1 MRLRSWGLLVTALFT
16 ATTAMA
22 DANFPARNDGY
33 SNPTSGSAG
42 PRWYGYFYNNSLVA
56 QNADHTNITMV
67 GTTVRNELH
76 DQQVADAIAVVRAG
90 ALKAQ
95 SNNEKAM
102 VDVESIVFMVGT
114 QSGHACYTGDDSA
127 KADFNTLVQDL
138 IADGTLIA
146 KDPVDSTVVA
156 FYVADE
162 PNDNCLHDIINPY
175 DFSRLP
181 DGPLVNAVTAIR
193 QNLDTPNFPLATIV
207 QNVGG
212 NGSYDTVIAGL
223 GLFDWIGL
231 DDYGR
236 GTSDYLNDF
245 QYMEDYI
252 GANPYGSG
260 TSQRFFMV
268 PAVSYGAG
276 SFGPYIGGAPALY
289 QFFANEHRIIGIMP
303 FKWSADTDS
312 NGMNQYSSWAPEY
325 IALGKSIVPTGSV
338 TLSPKVS
345 HSGSFALS
353 WALDGWADY
362 YQVYQSAAGGG
373 APWTIT
379 TVSAN
384 AYTATNLANGV
395 YTFQVYACEDQYG
408 YGCYPAPGQTIYG
421 VVNISAPVSLSL
433 SPATSRSGSF
443 TLSWKSSW
451 NGPYP
456 LQQYRIFQSF
466 NGGGWTWAATVN
478 NTTSYVF
485 TDLATGSYAYYVVAC
500 NQGSAGAADCSGNS
514 GEATETVALSA
525 PSGLTF
531 SPSGTS
537 TNGSFT
543 LSWNSTWNGPYP
555 LEQYRIYQSSNGGA
569 SWTWA
574 YTINNTTSKAISGLG
589 DGTYTYKIQACN
601 YTACSS
607 FSSTASETVSTGG
620 GGTGGGCPPPP
631 YQCQLVMPDDYATLR
646 GDQVIPGHLALAK
659 QFAEAMGGVASV
671 RAERAQRAP
680 SPILPGEE
688 VAWQQRWRAALAAA
702 PEMAPPTGVHRL
714 PSDDQLA
721 RRVNALY
728 ERFQYI

>member
-1 MRLRSWGLLVTALFT
+1 MRLRSWGVLMTALFT
-16 ATTAMA
+16 ATAAMA
-22 DANFPARNDGY
+22 DANFPPRTGGDY
-33 SNPTSGSAG
+33 SG
-42 PRWYGYFYNNSLVA
+42 PRWYGYFFNNHHVS

-67 GTTVRNELH
+67 GATIENEVH
-76 DQQVADAIAVVRAG
+76 DDQVAKAISFVRDG
-90 ALKAQ
+90 ALEAK
-95 SNNEKAM
+95 NNGEKAM

-114 QSGHACYTGDDSA
+114 DSGHQCYKGNASAGGVGGDFD
-127 KADFNTLVQDL
+127 TLVQDL
-138 IADGTLIA
+138 IADGTLVA
-146 KDPVDSTVVA
+146 NDPEHSTVIA

-162 PNDNCLHDIINPY
+162 PNDTCLHDLINP
-175 DFSRLP
+175 DFTRVP

-193 QNLDTPNFPLATIV
+193 QNQDTLNFPLATIV
-207 QNVGG
+207 QDTGG

-236 GTSDYLNDF
+236 GTSDFINDF
-245 QYMEDYI
+245 QYMEQFITD
-252 GANPYGSG
+252 NPYGSG
-260 TSQRFFMV
+260 TTRHFFMV

-289 QFFANEHRIIGIMP
+289 QEFANDHRIIGIMP

-345 HSGSFALS
+345 HSGSFTLN
-353 WALDGWADY
+353 WAQDAWADY
-362 YQVYQSAAGGG
+362 YQVDQSAEGGG
-373 APWTIT
+373 APWTSI
-379 TVSAN
+379 TVSTN
-384 AYTATNLANGV
+384 SCTATNLANGI
-395 YTFQVYACEDQYG
+395 YTFQVEACEDVYF
-408 YGCYPAPGQTIYG
+408 YGCAPVTGQTVYG

-443 TLSWKSSW
+443 TLSWQSSW

-456 LQQYRIFQSF
+456 FQQYRIFQSF
-466 NGGGWTWAATVN
+466 NGGGWTWTATVN

-485 TDLATGSYAYYVVAC
+485 TDLAPGSYTYYVEAC
-500 NQGSAGAADCSGNS
+500 NQGSAGWSDCSGAS
-514 GEATETVALSA
+514 GEVTDTVALSA
-525 PSGLTF
+525 PSGLAF

-555 LEQYRIYQSSNGGA
+555 FEQYRIYQSSNGGA

-589 DGTYTYKIQACN
+589 NGTYTYKIQACN
-601 YTACSS
+601 YTACGP

-620 GGTGGGCPPPP
+620 GGTGGGGGGCPPQP
-631 YQCQLVMPDDYATLR
+631 YQCQLVMPDNYAASR
-646 GDQVIPGHLALAK
+646 ADQATPARLALAK
-659 QFAEAMGGVASV
+659 QYAGAMAGVASL

-680 SPILPGEE
+680 SLILPGEE
-688 VAWQQRWRAALAAA
+688 VAWQQRWRAV
-702 PEMAPPTGVHRL
+702 PEMASATGVHRL
-714 PSDDQLA
+714 PSDGQLA
-721 RRVNALY
+721 RRALL
-728 ERFQYI
+728 